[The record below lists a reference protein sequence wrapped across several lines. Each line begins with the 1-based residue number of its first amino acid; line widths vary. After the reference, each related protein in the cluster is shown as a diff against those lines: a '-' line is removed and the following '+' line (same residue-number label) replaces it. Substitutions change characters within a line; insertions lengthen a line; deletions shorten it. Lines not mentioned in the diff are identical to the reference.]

1 MIAGS
6 RRTGTTVAGGPPA
19 VVLGLDTI
27 TGLQTARILAARGV
41 PVIGVTNSLEH
52 YACRTRA
59 CTRVLEA
66 DLRSEDVVDVLLR
79 LGPELGDRAALFPC
93 TDLAVLQISRHR
105 DRLAPWYHVALP
117 EHAIVDM
124 LMDKVGFLRHAQ
136 EHGLPI
142 PGTVIIDSRDDA
154 ERAARSLT
162 YPVAL
167 KPPLKSAVWQSHTS
181 AKAFPVSDGREL
193 LEVYDRVASWSDRFI
208 AQEWVDGGVDALYS
222 CNAYF
227 GAGSRPLVTFV
238 ARKLRQWPPH
248 TGTSSL
254 GEECRNDEVLRETL
268 RLFAGLDYRGLAYVE
283 MKQDARTGRHLII
296 EPNIGR
302 PTGRSAIAEAGG
314 VELLYTAYCDMVG
327 RPLPA
332 ARHQRYVGAKW
343 IDDRRDVQSALYFV
357 RRGQLGPGDWWRS
370 VRGPKWHAVVSRSDP
385 QPFVH
390 DLLQAGRRGVGML
403 LARGRRTWATR
414 RRATGRVRRPGPG
427 PGSLPGPDG
436 PREGARTVP
445 VPLSPTTSTAEHA
458 GAARPARRE
467 R

>member
-1 MIAGS
+1 MIAAS
-6 RRTGTTVAGGPPA
+6 RMGHPPA

-41 PVIGVTNSLEH
+41 PVIGVTNSLRH

-59 CTRVLEA
+59 CTSVLRA
-66 DLRSEDVVDVLLR
+66 DLRSEDVVDALLR
-79 LGPELGDRAALFPC
+79 LGPSLESRAALFPC
-93 TDLAVLQISRHR
+93 TDLTVLQISRHR
-105 DRLAPWYHVALP
+105 NRLAPWFHVALP
-117 EHAIVDM
+117 EHAVVDM
-124 LMDKVGFLRHAQ
+124 LMDKVGFLQHAQ
-136 EHGLPI
+136 ESGLPI
-142 PGTVIIDSRDDA
+142 PGTAIIESRADA
-154 ERAARSLT
+154 ERAAQTLR

-167 KPPLKSAVWQSHTS
+167 KPPLKSAAWQSHTS
-181 AKAFPVSDGREL
+181 AKAFQVSDGQEL

-227 GAGSRPLVTFV
+227 GEGSRPLVTFV

-254 GEECRNDEVLRETL
+254 GEECRNDEVLSETL
-268 RLFAGLDYRGLAYVE
+268 RLFGGLDYRGLAYVE
-283 MKQDARTGRHLII
+283 IKQDARTGQHLII

-314 VELLYTAYCDMVG
+314 VELLYTGYCDMVG
-327 RPLPA
+327 LPLPA
-332 ARHQRYVGAKW
+332 GRQQRYVGAKW

-370 VRGPKWHAVVSRSDP
+370 VRGPKWHAVASMSDP

-390 DLLQAGRRGVGML
+390 DLLQATRRGIGL
-403 LARGRRTWATR
+403 LATRLRRSLAPRQSASDPVRGRVTVDGRGDGRTGDATSATDPGTSTTSSSGHAASA
-414 RRATGRVRRPGPG
+414 RRAG
-427 PGSLPGPDG
+427 
-436 PREGARTVP
+436 
-445 VPLSPTTSTAEHA
+445 
-458 GAARPARRE
+458 E

>member
-1 MIAGS
+1 LS
-6 RRTGTTVAGGPPA
+6 TSSPRPGTTAGGGPAA

-41 PVIGVTNSLEH
+41 PVIGVTNSLGH

-59 CTRVLEA
+59 CTRVLQA
-66 DLRSEDVVDVLLR
+66 DLRSEDVIDVLLR

-93 TDLAVLQISRHR
+93 TDLTVLQISRHR

-117 EHAIVDM
+117 EHAVVEQ
-124 LMDKVGFLRHAQ
+124 LMDKVGFLQHAQ
-136 EHGLPI
+136 KFGLPI
-142 PGTVIIDSRDDA
+142 PGTVLIDDRADA
-154 ERAARSLT
+154 ERAARTLT
-162 YPVAL
+162 FPVAL

-181 AKAFPVSDGREL
+181 AKAFQVEDGEEL
-193 LEVYDRVASWSDRFI
+193 LEVYDRIAPWSDRFI
-208 AQEWVDGGVDALYS
+208 AQEWVDGGVDSLYS

-227 GAGSRPLVTFV
+227 AAGSRPLVTFV

-254 GEECRNDEVLRETL
+254 GEECRNDEVLSETL
-268 RLFAGLDYRGLAYVE
+268 RLFAGVDYRGLAYVE

-327 RPLPA
+327 RPLPT

-343 IDDRRDVQSALYFV
+343 IDDRRDVQSALYFL
-357 RRGQLGPGDWWRS
+357 RRRQLSPLNWWRS
-370 VRGPKWHAVVSRSDP
+370 VRGPKWHAVLSRSDP
-385 QPFVH
+385 EPFVH
-390 DLLQAGRRGVGML
+390 DLLQATWRGVGML
-403 LARGRRTWATR
+403 RARARRSLGNR
-414 RRATGRVRRPGPG
+414 RRSPGPVALDDLPVAVLG
-427 PGSLPGPDG
+427 VHDRAEAPG
-436 PREGARTVP
+436 
-445 VPLSPTTSTAEHA
+445 A
-458 GAARPARRE
+458 GAGHAPLIEERR
-467 R
+467 

>member
-1 MIAGS
+1 LIAGS
-6 RRTGTTVAGGPPA
+6 GTRHPPA

-27 TGLQTARILAARGV
+27 TGLQTARILAAREV
-41 PVIGVTNSLEH
+41 PVIGVTNSLRH

-59 CTRVLEA
+59 CTSVLQA
-66 DLRSEDVVDVLLR
+66 DLRSEDVVEALVR
-79 LGPELGDRAALFPC
+79 LGPRLDDRAALFPC

-105 DRLAPWYHVALP
+105 DRLKPWYHVALP
-117 EHAIVDM
+117 EHAVVDM

-136 EHGLPI
+136 ENDLPV
-142 PGTVIIDSRDDA
+142 PGTVIIESRADA
-154 ERAARSLT
+154 ERAARTLS

-181 AKAFPVSDGREL
+181 AKAFQVGDGQGL
-193 LEVYDRVASWSDRFI
+193 LDVYDRVGSWSDRLI

-227 GAGSRPLVTFV
+227 GEGSRPLVTFV

-327 RPLPA
+327 LPLPA
-332 ARHQRYVGAKW
+332 DRQQRYVGAKW

-357 RRGQLGPGDWWRS
+357 RRGQLGPADWWRS

-390 DLLQAGRRGVGML
+390 DLLQAGRRGAGML
-403 LARGRRTWATR
+403 VA
-414 RRATGRVRRPGPG
+414 RVRRSLASRPSTSGRIRKPVAVGPG
-427 PGSLPGPDG
+427 DG
-436 PREGARTVP
+436 RAGDATAPIVTGT
-445 VPLSPTTSTAEHA
+445 STTSTSGHA
-458 GAARPARRE
+458 GAARRAGE

>member
-1 MIAGS
+1 MAGS
-6 RRTGTTVAGGPPA
+6 NTGHPPA

-27 TGLQTARILAARGV
+27 TGLQTARILAARQV
-41 PVIGVTNSLEH
+41 PVIGVTNSLRH

-59 CTRVLEA
+59 CTSVVQA
-66 DLRSEDVVDVLLR
+66 DLRSEDVVDALVR
-79 LGPELGDRAALFPC
+79 LGPQLDGRAALFPC
-93 TDLAVLQISRHR
+93 TDLTVLQISRHR

-117 EHAIVDM
+117 EHAVVDM

-136 EHGLPI
+136 ENGLPI
-142 PGTVIIDSRDDA
+142 PGTVIIESRADA
-154 ERAARSLT
+154 VRAARTLS

-167 KPPLKSAVWQSHTS
+167 KPPLKSALWQSHTS
-181 AKAFPVSDGREL
+181 AKAFQLDDEQAL
-193 LEVYDRVASWSDRFI
+193 LETYDRVASWSDRFI

-227 GAGSRPLVTFV
+227 GEGSRPLVTFI

-254 GEECRNDEVLRETL
+254 GEECRNDEVLSETL

-327 RPLPA
+327 LPLPA
-332 ARHQRYVGAKW
+332 DRQQRYVGAKW
-343 IDDRRDVQSALYFV
+343 IDDRRDVQSALYFL

-390 DLLQAGRRGVGML
+390 DLLQAGRRGIGT
-403 LARGRRTWATR
+403 LAARVYRSLTTR
-414 RRATGRVRRPGPG
+414 RAASDRVRERDAVDRPADGRIGNATSATDPG
-427 PGSLPGPDG
+427 TSI
-436 PREGARTVP
+436 
-445 VPLSPTTSTAEHA
+445 TSTTEHA
-458 GAARPARRE
+458 GAARRAGE
-467 R
+467 G